1 MEITN
6 GKGLVPTLTRRT
18 SRIGQL
24 LGPLS
29 LALVLAAFNIGCAGV
44 TASKSTNTAT
54 GALQIN
60 TPALPNAIT
69 QTAYSGALSAT
80 GGTTPYTWGITYG
93 SLPPGLNL
101 NSSSGAITGTP
112 TTAGTFTFT
121 AQAKDSSPAPQTATA
136 SASVL
141 TVELLQITTT
151 SLPDPQVQTSYS
163 ATLTASGGMLPYVWS
178 ISSGNLPLGL
188 SLDGS
193 SGVIS
198 GVPTSTGS
206 YAFTVEV
213 SDPPSVPQKSQKY
226 LNATVQPK
234 TLQIT
239 TSGLPG
245 GQVQVAYSAAL
256 AASGGTTPYSWSISP
271 GSLPAGLALNLSTG
285 AISGTP
291 TQSGTFS
298 FTAQVTDSG
307 SKTAQQALSIQVAA
321 VGQLS
326 ITTTSLPQ
334 GTTGAAYSATLQA
347 NNGTTPYS
355 WTISSSSLPAGLSLN
370 ASTGAISGTP
380 TQSGT
385 FSFTAQVADSAN
397 NKSQQLLSM
406 QVLTTLSITT
416 TPQQGTVGVA
426 YSATLQATG
435 GTTPYSWTISS
446 GPLPTGLSLNSVT
459 GAISGTPTQSG
470 TFSFTAQVMDSANN
484 TGQKLLSMVIS
495 AALSITTT
503 SLPPGSIGIA
513 YAVTLQAIGGSP
525 SYTWSIS
532 GSLPAG
538 LSLLAS
544 TGQISGIPTTV
555 GTSNFTAQ
563 ANDSSNPPQTA
574 TQSLTLATSAPSFDQ
589 YGGRTDISCTTN
601 AGKWHTE
608 KINSRWWICT
618 PAGHAFFKQSTYITG
633 IAPNLNI
640 NAKYGSTTNFVNAQL
655 SRFRAWGF
663 NTIDINGYEGLWPT
677 ASPMPSILMPFV
689 RGLKPGLCAA
699 AGYKNGFPAIN
710 YVVQNVWATMPGP
723 FYQYKPWLPLQPD
736 VSDSGI
742 ATVAGAQMAADTRIT
757 GNPNVSYVMGLTL
770 DDADQMWAF
779 QNDSCT
785 GNAVYHLG
793 WVSLAT
799 SPVQNVGS
807 VQPYNTTN
815 VQYLSFN
822 NQHVSKAGLETF
834 LKNRYGN
841 SISALN
847 TAWGSNYTQ
856 WDSTG
861 TTVTGETVATG
872 DGRTTAYTHTLAN
885 SKPSRYSI
893 GITIGGTLVAGD
905 LAHDN
910 GNGGADPTNTTDGR
924 IWGPYVT
931 GKITYATG
939 ALSVTFST
947 TPNPQAGNR
956 NIQKISIANNI
967 VTVQTVAQH
976 GLWAGATVNISGTT
990 NYNGTALGP
999 ITVIDSITF
1008 TYTLTGSFATE
1019 TSGTYALNA
1028 VPGASDTIAVNY
1040 VYNGWEIGT
1049 GLMDEA
1055 NNHSWSNSDPYACNM
1070 GALPAQMRT
1079 DLNDYLYQIAYTY
1092 YSGYAQQIHTYFPKT
1107 MYAGHDA
1114 MSNGVA
1120 KAPILKAAAQV
1131 LDVLSTAYGN
1141 QFTQAQLDTLYAGYG
1156 DRPLYDSFYS
1166 TANLDSPNATVPDLS
1181 LHYLTQE
1188 AKGQTYLA
1196 RMQSALNKAYTA
1208 TGSHPYVGIGV
1219 WSYLDMNDGTGYRF
1233 GLVSQNDNAY
1243 DGHEDT
1249 PVTKTCSAPLQT
1261 YTCVAEPSF
1270 TMPVWKASSSVP
1282 WNQVANILS
1291 SINGTYYIFESTIG
1305 GTTGSTQPNWAAS
1318 CPTVGSTCNDNG
1330 VIWQNMGVWTK
1341 SANS

>member
-1 MEITN
+1 MEITSY
-6 GKGLVPTLTRRT
+6 KGLVPASGRRA

-29 LALVLAAFNIGCAGV
+29 LALVLAAFNIGCVGV

-80 GGTTPYTWGITYG
+80 GGTTPYTWGITSG

-163 ATLTASGGMLPYVWS
+163 ATLTASGGMLPYIWS
-178 ISSGNLPLGL
+178 ISSGSLPPGLGL
-188 SLDGS
+188 DSS
-193 SGVIS
+193 SGAIS

-226 LNATVQPK
+226 LHATVQPK

-239 TSGLPG
+239 TSSLPS
-245 GQVQVAYSAAL
+245 GQVQTADSAAL
-256 AASGGTTPYSWSISP
+256 VASGGTTPYSWSISSG

-397 NKSQQLLSM
+397 NKAQQLLSM

-574 TQSLTLATSAPSFDQ
+574 KQSLTLATSAPSF
-589 YGGRTDISCTTN
+589 
-601 AGKWHTE
+601 
-608 KINSRWWICT
+608 
-618 PAGHAFFKQSTYITG
+618 
-633 IAPNLNI
+633 
-640 NAKYGSTTNFVNAQL
+640 
-655 SRFRAWGF
+655 
-663 NTIDINGYEGLWPT
+663 
-677 ASPMPSILMPFV
+677 
-689 RGLKPGLCAA
+689 
-699 AGYKNGFPAIN
+699 
-710 YVVQNVWATMPGP
+710 
-723 FYQYKPWLPLQPD
+723 
-736 VSDSGI
+736 
-742 ATVAGAQMAADTRIT
+742 
-757 GNPNVSYVMGLTL
+757 
-770 DDADQMWAF
+770 
-779 QNDSCT
+779 
-785 GNAVYHLG
+785 
-793 WVSLAT
+793 
-799 SPVQNVGS
+799 
-807 VQPYNTTN
+807 
-815 VQYLSFN
+815 
-822 NQHVSKAGLETF
+822 
-834 LKNRYGN
+834 
-841 SISALN
+841 
-847 TAWGSNYTQ
+847 
-856 WDSTG
+856 
-861 TTVTGETVATG
+861 
-872 DGRTTAYTHTLAN
+872 
-885 SKPSRYSI
+885 
-893 GITIGGTLVAGD
+893 
-905 LAHDN
+905 
-910 GNGGADPTNTTDGR
+910 
-924 IWGPYVT
+924 
-931 GKITYATG
+931 
-939 ALSVTFST
+939 
-947 TPNPQAGNR
+947 
-956 NIQKISIANNI
+956 
-967 VTVQTVAQH
+967 
-976 GLWAGATVNISGTT
+976 
-990 NYNGTALGP
+990 
-999 ITVIDSITF
+999 
-1008 TYTLTGSFATE
+1008 
-1019 TSGTYALNA
+1019 
-1028 VPGASDTIAVNY
+1028 
-1040 VYNGWEIGT
+1040 
-1049 GLMDEA
+1049 
-1055 NNHSWSNSDPYACNM
+1055 
-1070 GALPAQMRT
+1070 
-1079 DLNDYLYQIAYTY
+1079 
-1092 YSGYAQQIHTYFPKT
+1092 
-1107 MYAGHDA
+1107 
-1114 MSNGVA
+1114 
-1120 KAPILKAAAQV
+1120 
-1131 LDVLSTAYGN
+1131 
-1141 QFTQAQLDTLYAGYG
+1141 
-1156 DRPLYDSFYS
+1156 
-1166 TANLDSPNATVPDLS
+1166 
-1181 LHYLTQE
+1181 
-1188 AKGQTYLA
+1188 
-1196 RMQSALNKAYTA
+1196 
-1208 TGSHPYVGIGV
+1208 
-1219 WSYLDMNDGTGYRF
+1219 
-1233 GLVSQNDNAY
+1233 
-1243 DGHEDT
+1243 
-1249 PVTKTCSAPLQT
+1249 
-1261 YTCVAEPSF
+1261 
-1270 TMPVWKASSSVP
+1270 
-1282 WNQVANILS
+1282 
-1291 SINGTYYIFESTIG
+1291 
-1305 GTTGSTQPNWAAS
+1305 
-1318 CPTVGSTCNDNG
+1318 
-1330 VIWQNMGVWTK
+1330 
-1341 SANS
+1341 

>member
-29 LALVLAAFNIGCAGV
+29 LALVLAALNIGCVGV

-80 GGTTPYTWGITYG
+80 GGTTPYTWGITSG
-93 SLPPGLNL
+93 SLPPGLKL

-226 LNATVQPK
+226 LHATVQPK

-239 TSGLPG
+239 TSSLPS
-245 GQVQVAYSAAL
+245 GQVQTAYSAAL

-385 FSFTAQVADSAN
+385 FSFTAQVTDSAN

-618 PAGHAFFKQSTYITG
+618 PAVHAFFKQSTYITG

-640 NAKYGSTTNFVNAQL
+640 NAKYSSTTNLVNAQL
-655 SRFRAWGF
+655 NRLQAWGF
-663 NTIDINGYEGLWPT
+663 NTMDIDGYEGLWPT
-677 ASPMPSILMPFV
+677 ASPTPSILMPFIGWGTPSLYAV
-689 RGLKPGLCAA
+689 NGRALNALDVGGLNYAV
-699 AGYKNGFPAIN
+699 KNIWSAMPPAF
-710 YVVQNVWATMPGP
+710 YV
-723 FYQYKPWLPLQPD
+723 YQPWLPAQPD
-736 VSDSGI
+736 LSDPGI
-742 ATVAGAQMAADTRIT
+742 AKVAGYVFTHTSDWLRTSGSQYAD
-757 GNPNVSYVMGLTL
+757 YMMGVTL
-770 DDADQMWAF
+770 DDADNMWAF
-779 QNDSCT
+779 GQDDCT
-785 GNAVYHLG
+785 PGLSVQHLG
-793 WVSLAT
+793 WVSL
-799 SPVQNVGS
+799 
-807 VQPYNTTN
+807 
-815 VQYLSFN
+815 
-822 NQHVSKAGLETF
+822 
-834 LKNRYGN
+834 
-841 SISALN
+841 
-847 TAWGSNYTQ
+847 
-856 WDSTG
+856 
-861 TTVTGETVATG
+861 
-872 DGRTTAYTHTLAN
+872 
-885 SKPSRYSI
+885 
-893 GITIGGTLVAGD
+893 
-905 LAHDN
+905 
-910 GNGGADPTNTTDGR
+910 
-924 IWGPYVT
+924 
-931 GKITYATG
+931 
-939 ALSVTFST
+939 
-947 TPNPQAGNR
+947 
-956 NIQKISIANNI
+956 
-967 VTVQTVAQH
+967 
-976 GLWAGATVNISGTT
+976 
-990 NYNGTALGP
+990 
-999 ITVIDSITF
+999 
-1008 TYTLTGSFATE
+1008 
-1019 TSGTYALNA
+1019 
-1028 VPGASDTIAVNY
+1028 
-1040 VYNGWEIGT
+1040 
-1049 GLMDEA
+1049 
-1055 NNHSWSNSDPYACNM
+1055 
-1070 GALPAQMRT
+1070 
-1079 DLNDYLYQIAYTY
+1079 
-1092 YSGYAQQIHTYFPKT
+1092 
-1107 MYAGHDA
+1107 
-1114 MSNGVA
+1114 
-1120 KAPILKAAAQV
+1120 
-1131 LDVLSTAYGN
+1131 
-1141 QFTQAQLDTLYAGYG
+1141 
-1156 DRPLYDSFYS
+1156 
-1166 TANLDSPNATVPDLS
+1166 
-1181 LHYLTQE
+1181 
-1188 AKGQTYLA
+1188 
-1196 RMQSALNKAYTA
+1196 
-1208 TGSHPYVGIGV
+1208 
-1219 WSYLDMNDGTGYRF
+1219 
-1233 GLVSQNDNAY
+1233 
-1243 DGHEDT
+1243 
-1249 PVTKTCSAPLQT
+1249 
-1261 YTCVAEPSF
+1261 
-1270 TMPVWKASSSVP
+1270 
-1282 WNQVANILS
+1282 
-1291 SINGTYYIFESTIG
+1291 
-1305 GTTGSTQPNWAAS
+1305 
-1318 CPTVGSTCNDNG
+1318 
-1330 VIWQNMGVWTK
+1330 
-1341 SANS
+1341 

>member
-1 MEITN
+1 
-6 GKGLVPTLTRRT
+6 
-18 SRIGQL
+18 
-24 LGPLS
+24 
-29 LALVLAAFNIGCAGV
+29 
-44 TASKSTNTAT
+44 
-54 GALQIN
+54 
-60 TPALPNAIT
+60 
-69 QTAYSGALSAT
+69 
-80 GGTTPYTWGITYG
+80 
-93 SLPPGLNL
+93 
-101 NSSSGAITGTP
+101 
-112 TTAGTFTFT
+112 
-121 AQAKDSSPAPQTATA
+121 
-136 SASVL
+136 
-141 TVELLQITTT
+141 
-151 SLPDPQVQTSYS
+151 
-163 ATLTASGGMLPYVWS
+163 
-178 ISSGNLPLGL
+178 
-188 SLDGS
+188 
-193 SGVIS
+193 
-198 GVPTSTGS
+198 
-206 YAFTVEV
+206 
-213 SDPPSVPQKSQKY
+213 
-226 LNATVQPK
+226 
-234 TLQIT
+234 
-239 TSGLPG
+239 
-245 GQVQVAYSAAL
+245 
-256 AASGGTTPYSWSISP
+256 
-271 GSLPAGLALNLSTG
+271 
-285 AISGTP
+285 
-291 TQSGTFS
+291 
-298 FTAQVTDSG
+298 
-307 SKTAQQALSIQVAA
+307 
-321 VGQLS
+321 
-326 ITTTSLPQ
+326 
-334 GTTGAAYSATLQA
+334 
-347 NNGTTPYS
+347 
-355 WTISSSSLPAGLSLN
+355 
-370 ASTGAISGTP
+370 
-380 TQSGT
+380 
-385 FSFTAQVADSAN
+385 
-397 NKSQQLLSM
+397 
-406 QVLTTLSITT
+406 
-416 TPQQGTVGVA
+416 
-426 YSATLQATG
+426 
-435 GTTPYSWTISS
+435 
-446 GPLPTGLSLNSVT
+446 
-459 GAISGTPTQSG
+459 
-470 TFSFTAQVMDSANN
+470 MDSANN

-640 NAKYGSTTNFVNAQL
+640 NAKYGSTVNFVNAQL

-689 RGLKPGLCAA
+689 RGLKPGLYAA

-905 LAHDN
+905 LAHDS
-910 GNGGADPTNTTDGR
+910 GNGGADPNNTADGR

-931 GKITYATG
+931 GKITYGTG
-939 ALSVTFST
+939 ALSLTFST
-947 TPNPQAGNR
+947 TPNQAAYGAL
-956 NIQKISIANNI
+956 NICQISISGNVVN
-967 VTVQTVAQH
+967 VQTCAQH
-976 GLWAGATVNISGTT
+976 GLWTGEKVNISGTT

-1008 TYTLTGSFATE
+1008 TYAKTASLATE
-1019 TSGTYALNA
+1019 TTGTYALNA
-1028 VPGASDTIAVNY
+1028 VPGASDTIKVNY
-1040 VYNGWEIGT
+1040 IYNGWEIGT

-1055 NNHSWSNSDPYACNM
+1055 DNHSWSNSDPYACNLS
-1070 GALPAQMRT
+1070 GLPAQMRT

-1092 YSGYAQQIHTYFPKT
+1092 YSGLAAQVHAYYPKA

-1131 LDVLSTAYGN
+1131 LDVLTTAYGN
-1141 QFTQAQLDTLYAGYG
+1141 QFTQSQLDTLYAGYG
-1156 DRPLYDSFYS
+1156 DRPIYDSFY
-1166 TANLDSPNATVPDLS
+1166 TTVNLDSPNARVPDVS
-1181 LHYLTQE
+1181 PHYFTQE
-1188 AKGQTYLA
+1188 SKGQAYLS
-1196 RMQSALNKAYTA
+1196 RLQSALNATYAA
-1208 TGSHPYVGIGV
+1208 TGSHPYVGVGV
-1219 WSYLDMNDGTGYRF
+1219 WSYLDMNDGNGYRF
-1233 GLVSQNDNAY
+1233 GLVSSNDNAY
-1243 DGHEDT
+1243 DGHEAT
-1249 PVTKTCSAPLQT
+1249 PGIKTCSAPLQA
-1261 YTCVAEPSF
+1261 YTCVAETSF
-1270 TMPVWKASSSVP
+1270 TLPTWQANSSVP
-1282 WNQVANILS
+1282 YGSQFIHALF
-1291 SINGTYYIFESTIG
+1291 SINGNYYIFESTTG
-1305 GTTGSTQPNWAAS
+1305 GTTGTTQPNWAAN
-1318 CPTVGSTCNDNG
+1318 CPALGNTCTDNG
-1330 VIWQNMGVWTK
+1330 VIWQNMGVWTR
-1341 SANS
+1341 SASPNSYGDAVTAVTQGNGLWLGVSP